1 MLNIYI
7 YIKKHREEKRRRE
20 EITYLCIE
28 EKRRKWRGGGGGGM
42 SVMKWEILVFLLG
55 YFIKYL
61 TNR

>member
-28 EKRRKWRGGGGGGM
+28 EKRRK
-42 SVMKWEILVFLLG
+42 
-55 YFIKYL
+55 
-61 TNR
+61 